1 MKNDISKIWKEPS
14 VAVLLNIVGSRGK
27 SIING
32 RVLEFNL
39 TKNRILFNYS
49 STILS
54 LVEEKI
60 DSR

>member
-14 VAVLLNIVGSRGK
+14 VAILLNIVGSRGK

-39 TKNRILFNYS
+39 TKNRILCNYS